1 MNNILKKV
9 LRITSKLTILM
20 KGQPNPEYSS
30 FEEAIKHADGYED
43 NILTKVVVAKGKKF
57 AENLPKT
64 KQLDLSSLRTFIGLA
79 STLNSKKLTVLDFG
93 GAAGTHYFIARSIL
107 SKDIELDWR
116 VVETNQMTQEA
127 KKQGLENS
135 ELKFFDSISNAVAYS
150 KINLVFASSSIHY
163 TPKPYE
169 FLTSLATIDAEMLM
183 ITRTPISDIP
193 VVLLQNSALSA
204 NGIGEMP
211 SEIEVPDKLISYPV
225 SIMDRK
231 EVELILKKFGDIRLK
246 IKEDK
251 ISFGTDKNTY
261 DMWGYVVSK
270 KIKNN

>member
-107 SKDIELDWR
+107 SEDINLDWR
-116 VVETNQMTQEA
+116 VVETNQMSQEA

-135 ELKFFDSISNAVAYS
+135 ELKFFDSISNAVGYS

-163 TPKPYE
+163 TAKPYD

-211 SEIEVPDKLISYPV
+211 REIEVPDKMISYPV
-225 SIMDRK
+225 
-231 EVELILKKFGDIRLK
+231 
-246 IKEDK
+246 
-251 ISFGTDKNTY
+251 
-261 DMWGYVVSK
+261 
-270 KIKNN
+270 